1 MSGENKVN
9 ILLVDDRPENL
20 LAFEA
25 ILEND
30 EYNLIKAS
38 SGEEALKY
46 LLKYDFATILL
57 DVQMPEMDGFATAK
71 LIKSRERTRN
81 IPIIFVT
88 ANYLDPKHIFI
99 GYSIGA
105 IDYILKPFDPIVL
118 QAKVAGFVE
127 IFKLNQK
134 LVYQADMLAEKTN
147 ELEKTLNELSMTT
160 SHLRES
166 ETLANVI
173 SETAIDSMII
183 IDNNGCIL
191 KVNPAVKI
199 MFQYDESEILGEDI
213 FRLFSCERAR
223 KYVREVLQSAN
234 NKENIC
240 RARNLEEVNATRKD
254 GTHFPAELQM
264 GIKYVGNKCVIA
276 CTIRDITKKK
286 QDQEIIRHM
295 AYHDGLTNLP
305 NRRNFMDRLNSGLEL
320 AKENQQSLVLMY
332 LDMDVFKYI
341 NDSLGHHVGDKLLQE
356 FAIRLAEYARE
367 DDFVAR
373 NGGDEFSILLFD
385 TDRETAIEIAER
397 VLEGIQKPFYI
408 DEYEL
413 YITASIGISVYP
425 YDGEDSTAL
434 MKNADT
440 ALYHAKEKGKNQYK
454 IYHSGMNLQSYRAFM
469 LQNDLRKAI
478 ERQEFFLVYQPRINI
493 ETGKITSVEAL
504 LRWNHP
510 NLGLI
515 SPSEFIPLAEE
526 SGQIIAIGEW
536 VLRSACKQNKAWQ
549 QAGLYPV
556 RTAVNFSA
564 QQFMQKDLVG
574 TISQILC
581 ETDLHP
587 DMIEIEIT
595 ESVILEN
602 EESVINT
609 LNQIRE
615 MGIWI
620 SIDDFG
626 TGYSSLNYLRR
637 YPVNSIKID
646 KCFVQD
652 ISNIDSNSSSIVS
665 AIVAMSHGLHM
676 SVVAEGVETTE
687 QLDILRKKSCDEIQG
702 YVFSPPVPAE
712 EIEELLC
719 DSHQYQD
726 KIRAFDTGIS
736 SEIVPAESFEEQ
748 YNQKII
754 DTALMRIKKVYSITT
769 REMEVFRLIV
779 DGFTNKEISKKLM
792 ISEQAVRKH
801 ILNIFRKINVNDR
814 ILAIAKVYQAYI
826 EEKIHVL
833 SKHTIH

>member
-240 RARNLEEVNATRKD
+240 RAGNLEEVNATRKD

-305 NRRNFMDRLNSGLEL
+305 NRRNFMDRLSSGLEL

-373 NGGDEFSILLFD
+373 NGGDEFSILF
-385 TDRETAIEIAER
+385 
-397 VLEGIQKPFYI
+397 
-408 DEYEL
+408 
-413 YITASIGISVYP
+413 
-425 YDGEDSTAL
+425 
-434 MKNADT
+434 
-440 ALYHAKEKGKNQYK
+440 
-454 IYHSGMNLQSYRAFM
+454 
-469 LQNDLRKAI
+469 
-478 ERQEFFLVYQPRINI
+478 
-493 ETGKITSVEAL
+493 
-504 LRWNHP
+504 
-510 NLGLI
+510 
-515 SPSEFIPLAEE
+515 
-526 SGQIIAIGEW
+526 
-536 VLRSACKQNKAWQ
+536 
-549 QAGLYPV
+549 
-556 RTAVNFSA
+556 
-564 QQFMQKDLVG
+564 
-574 TISQILC
+574 
-581 ETDLHP
+581 
-587 DMIEIEIT
+587 
-595 ESVILEN
+595 
-602 EESVINT
+602 
-609 LNQIRE
+609 
-615 MGIWI
+615 
-620 SIDDFG
+620 
-626 TGYSSLNYLRR
+626 
-637 YPVNSIKID
+637 
-646 KCFVQD
+646 
-652 ISNIDSNSSSIVS
+652 
-665 AIVAMSHGLHM
+665 
-676 SVVAEGVETTE
+676 
-687 QLDILRKKSCDEIQG
+687 
-702 YVFSPPVPAE
+702 
-712 EIEELLC
+712 
-719 DSHQYQD
+719 
-726 KIRAFDTGIS
+726 
-736 SEIVPAESFEEQ
+736 
-748 YNQKII
+748 
-754 DTALMRIKKVYSITT
+754 
-769 REMEVFRLIV
+769 
-779 DGFTNKEISKKLM
+779 
-792 ISEQAVRKH
+792 
-801 ILNIFRKINVNDR
+801 
-814 ILAIAKVYQAYI
+814 
-826 EEKIHVL
+826 
-833 SKHTIH
+833 